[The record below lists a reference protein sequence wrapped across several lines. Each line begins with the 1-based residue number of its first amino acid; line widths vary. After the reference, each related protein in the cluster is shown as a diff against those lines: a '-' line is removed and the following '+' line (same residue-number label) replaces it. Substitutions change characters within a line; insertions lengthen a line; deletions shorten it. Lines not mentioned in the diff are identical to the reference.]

1 LKIGSRM
8 YVASDVSLNGG
19 LFLSGDASLNSNLKI
34 GSRMYV
40 ASDVSLN
47 NRLFVSGDASL
58 NSNLRIGSNFYVTND
73 VSLNNRLFVSG
84 DASLNSTLKVG
95 SRMYVGSDV
104 SLNGGLF
111 LSGDAS
117 LNSNLKIGSRMYVA
131 SDVSLNGGLF
141 LSGDASLNSTLKV
154 GTRMYVGSDVSL
166 NGGLFLSGDA
176 SLNSTLKVGT
186 RMYVG
191 SDVSLNGGLFLS
203 GDASLNNN
211 LKVGSR
217 MYVANDVSLNS
228 RLFVSGDA
236 SLNSNLKVGSRMY
249 VASDVSLNGGLFL
262 SGDASLNSTLK
273 VGSRMYVANDVS
285 LNSRLFV
292 SGDAS
297 LNSNLKVGNSVSVYG
312 NVNSVGGFSENGVF
326 LNATYA
332 KLSGSTFVNDVIING
347 NLNAT
352 TLFENGYPV
361 SINRDVIQIASSTPN
376 ATYSFSQ
383 INAGDIYFISSG
395 SALNY
400 YGNVVLPISNNEQIY
415 TYLINAQTVGSRAF
429 NLKTTTGTFE
439 PWGVSTFVLQP
450 GSNALLKGRTDGGWH
465 LIGGNYDSARLT
477 AYNNTF
483 TGITT
488 FLADTSMNSNL
499 KVGSRMYVASDVSLN
514 GGLFLSGDAS
524 LNSNLRIG
532 SRMYVAS
539 DVSLN
544 GRLFLSGDASFNG
557 NLFMSGNLYTTDSG
571 EGWLGYS
578 GNSRLSNNNTET
590 QLGANTNLRFYTG
603 TTSATMGTER
613 MTLLLNGNVGIGTST
628 PAYVFDVVGASRF
641 QTAPLMSGANITA
654 ASIPD
659 SALSANIPE
668 LNAAQTF
675 TALQTISMGSATDG
689 LRVTKFGTNG
699 SSYIVLNNG
708 LIGTWNG
715 AQINWQIDFSG
726 NLTTSGNVGIGTA
739 VGTVPSYKLDVNG
752 ASRFQSRMYVASDV
766 SLNGGMFLSG
776 DASLNSNLKVGSRM
790 YVASDVSLNGGMF
803 LSGDA
808 SLNNNLKVGSR
819 MYIGSDVSLNGRLF
833 LSGDASLNSNLRIGS
848 RMYVASDVSLNGKLF
863 LSGDA
868 SFNGNLVMSGNLYTT
883 DSGEGWLGYS
893 GNSRLANNNTETQL
907 GANTNLRF
915 YTGTTSATMGN
926 EKITLLLNGNVG
938 IGNATPAYT
947 LDITGNIRAT
957 GTSTASSFNA
967 TSDRRL
973 KTNIEPLSSQ
983 WNNIKLL
990 QPAQYKWIHTSKPD
1004 HGFIAQDVYRLYP
1017 DMRTRFGLD
1026 PSNIEFPT
1034 DYSGNPLYYTL
1045 DYSKMTPYLWKG
1057 LQEAIQTIES
1067 QQKQINALTEKV
1079 DALVAASLR
1088 STP

>member
-1 LKIGSRM
+1 M

-19 LFLSGDASLNSNLKI
+19 LFLSGDASLNSNLKV

-40 ASDVSLN
+40 AN
-47 NRLFVSGDASL
+47 
-58 NSNLRIGSNFYVTND
+58 
-73 VSLNNRLFVSG
+73 
-84 DASLNSTLKVG
+84 
-95 SRMYVGSDV
+95 DV

-117 LNSNLKIGSRMYVA
+117 LNSNLRI
-131 SDVSLNGGLF
+131 
-141 LSGDASLNSTLKV
+141 
-154 GTRMYVGSDVSL
+154 
-166 NGGLFLSGDA
+166 
-176 SLNSTLKVGT
+176 
-186 RMYVG
+186 
-191 SDVSLNGGLFLS
+191 
-203 GDASLNNN
+203 
-211 LKVGSR
+211 
-217 MYVANDVSLNS
+217 
-228 RLFVSGDA
+228 
-236 SLNSNLKVGSRMY
+236 
-249 VASDVSLNGGLFL
+249 
-262 SGDASLNSTLK
+262 
-273 VGSRMYVANDVS
+273 
-285 LNSRLFV
+285 
-292 SGDAS
+292 
-297 LNSNLKVGNSVSVYG
+297 GNSVSVYG

-361 SINRDVIQIASSTPN
+361 SINRDVIQIASSTAN

-400 YGNVVLPISNNEQIY
+400 YGNVVLPSSNNEQIY

-532 SRMYVAS
+532 SRMYVAN

-603 TTSATMGTER
+603 TTSATMGNEKI
-613 MTLLLNGNVGIGTST
+613 TLLLNGNVGIGTST

-641 QTAPLMSGANITA
+641 QTAPIMSGANITA

-726 NLTTSGNVGIGTA
+726 NLTTSGNVGIGTS

-752 ASRFQSRMYVASDV
+752 ASRFQTAPIMSGANITAATIPDSALSANIPELNAAQTFTGINTF
-766 SLNGGMFLSG
+766 SLDTSF
-776 DASLNSNLKVGSRM
+776 NSNLKVGSRM
-790 YVASDVSLNGGMF
+790 YVASDVSLNG
-803 LSGDA
+803 
-808 SLNNNLKVGSR
+808 R
-819 MYIGSDVSLNGRLF
+819 
-833 LSGDASLNSNLRIGS
+833 
-848 RMYVASDVSLNGKLF
+848 LF

-868 SFNGNLVMSGNLYTT
+868 SFNGNLFMSGNLYTT

-893 GNSRLANNNTETQL
+893 GNSRLSNNNTETQL

-915 YTGTTSATMGN
+915 YTGTTSATMGT
-926 EKITLLLNGNVG
+926 ERMTLLQNGNVG

-947 LDITGNIRAT
+947 LDITGNLRAT
-957 GTSTASSFNA
+957 GTATAASFNA

-983 WNNIKLL
+983 WNNIKFL
-990 QPAQYKWIHTSKPD
+990 QPAQYKWIYTSKPD
-1004 HGFIAQDVYRLYP
+1004 HGFIAQDVYTLYP
-1017 DMRTRFGLD
+1017 DMRTQFETVD
-1026 PSNIEFPT
+1026 TSSNIEFPT

-1057 LQEAIQTIES
+1057 LQEAIQTIEKQQS
-1067 QQKQINALTEKV
+1067 QIDDLIKKVSLLTEIV
-1079 DALVAASLR
+1079 SG
-1088 STP
+1088 TP